1 MDRKQEEGKG
11 LEMVEGKTSTYSL
24 LLLVFIFFLDDGSGG
39 APAW

>member
-1 MDRKQEEGKG
+1 MDRKQKEEKG
-11 LEMVEGKTSTYSL
+11 LEMVEGKTSTYP